1 MNCYHCMDNKVWRHM
16 VRCSCLPVTDTFCSF
31 SFYFFFF
38 IFIVEF
44 LSGQIPPYQIL
55 FGGWNP
61 FRNPACLP
69 PSCRRNNTY
78 FIFIFYFLP
87 LQKGEEGV
95 KWKGQNCRSW
105 NSVCP
110 LSSPCFKSKRCVFS
124 PSGLPSR
131 FHYCPTPPLI
141 WARVGGHARWRTPAW
156 LSWGDPILF
165 SKSVG
170 PNFGET

>member
-1 MNCYHCMDNKVWRHM
+1 MFPLLLHELLSLYGYNKVWRHM

-31 SFYFFFF
+31 TFCFFFF

-44 LSGQIPPYQIL
+44 LLSGQIPPYQIL

-110 LSSPCFKSKRCVFS
+110 LSSPCFKSKRYVF
-124 PSGLPSR
+124 
-131 FHYCPTPPLI
+131 PPLVCHHVSTI
-141 WARVGGHARWRTPAW
+141 VQLRP
-156 LSWGDPILF
+156 SF
-165 SKSVG
+165 G
-170 PNFGET
+170 PG

>member
-1 MNCYHCMDNKVWRHM
+1 MMHVWLSVFIYHVIGSILKISFSNNKIMPFQKISHTENPKDNRCTSVIFPLLYELLSLYGYNKVWRHM

-31 SFYFFFF
+31 TFCFFFS

-44 LSGQIPPYQIL
+44 LLSGQIPPYQIL

-87 LQKGEEGV
+87 LQKRGGGGQMERSELQIV
-95 KWKGQNCRSW
+95 K
-105 NSVCP
+105 
-110 LSSPCFKSKRCVFS
+110 LS
-124 PSGLPSR
+124 L
-131 FHYCPTPPLI
+131 PPLL
-141 WARVGGHARWRTPAW
+141 P
-156 LSWGDPILF
+156 LF
-165 SKSVG
+165 
-170 PNFGET
+170 

>member
-1 MNCYHCMDNKVWRHM
+1 MAGVSLLPFFMIFYYCMDIIKFDGIWWDAHVCQWLTP
-16 VRCSCLPVTDTFCSF
+16 SALLLS
-31 SFYFFFF
+31 SFF
-38 IFIVEF
+38 IFTVEF

-78 FIFIFYFLP
+78 FIFVFYFLP

-110 LSSPCFKSKRCVFS
+110 LSSPFFKSKRCVFS
-124 PSGLPSR
+124 LWLAVT
-131 FHYCPTPPLI
+131 FPLLSNSAPHLDLGRRPCKMKDPGMI
-141 WARVGGHARWRTPAW
+141 KLRWPYT
-156 LSWGDPILF
+156 LL
-165 SKSVG
+165 
-170 PNFGET
+170 